1 LTNEAYWAYEFHC
14 KESLEAILD
23 ILIETSPWDWHFR
36 DSYWYGD
43 YLNSR
48 PMQGVRVRIH
58 EWPESRYTILLQI
71 DSESTADRSIIDEGI
86 KVIFDKIEAKNVYE
100 TEPYD

>member
-1 LTNEAYWAYEFHC
+1 LTNEAYWAYEFRC
-14 KESLEAILD
+14 KQPLEAILD
-23 ILIETSPWDWHFR
+23 ILIETSPWDWHLR

-48 PMQGVRVRIH
+48 PMQGVRIRIH

-71 DSESTADRSIIDEGI
+71 NSESPADRSIIDESI
-86 KVIFDKIEAKNVYE
+86 KVIFDKIEAKNVCE

>member
-1 LTNEAYWAYEFHC
+1 MANEAYWSYEFQC
-14 KESLEAILD
+14 KQSLEAILD
-23 ILIETSPWDWHFR
+23 ILIETSQWDWHLR

-71 DSESTADRSIIDEGI
+71 DSESTADRLIIDESI
-86 KVIFDKIEAKNVYE
+86 KVIFDKIEAKNVCE